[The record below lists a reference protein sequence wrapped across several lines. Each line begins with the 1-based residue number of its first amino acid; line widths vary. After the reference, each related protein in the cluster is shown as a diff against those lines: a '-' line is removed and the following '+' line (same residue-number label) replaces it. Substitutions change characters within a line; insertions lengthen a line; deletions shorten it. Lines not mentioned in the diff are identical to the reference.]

1 MVQYGIESENGWRPA
16 KASADQC
23 IWVKVP
29 GTNVSLQ
36 FLRGQPEKIL
46 RAFAADF
53 NAYVESLRDPDSA
66 SWTPTNSV
74 ATSNHLNGTAM
85 DLNWNSHPFRILNA
99 GFNQSQINTI
109 NDLLDFY
116 EDTVFWGNYWSD
128 PKDAMHFQMGYGTW
142 NNPKTQDF
150 INRKIRPDGYST
162 FRRGGTSTPAPAQV
176 TYGEKAQILSEAM
189 GGTLS
194 LQRYSELL
202 PAVQQA
208 LIACDCTTKNR
219 IAMWVAQIGHES
231 AGLKYM
237 EEIASGSAYEGRS
250 DLGNVNPGDGTRYK
264 GRGPIQITGRFNYTK
279 LSQWAYENEYVPTTT
294 FFVDAPHQLSSD
306 KYGFLGVVW
315 YWTVARPQIN
325 SMCDNNDLSGV
336 TQAINGGYNG
346 LDDRRNRWVK
356 ARNMG
361 DRLLSLVEESEE
373 TQEDGFMSALSADEQ
388 RALYNAIMMSRPS
401 KSPLAHIGEGN
412 IGNSQDIQGYMDANI
427 HVLVVD
433 LLARLGDPNTL
444 ALLEEV
450 SNVDLNKYPNKVG
463 GRNLALAILEN
474 ARRLASGN
482 SSVPAAA
489 PAATASPV
497 VQYVPAPAPIVTV
510 PPPVVAPLPV
520 SGEGLYNEINNFRA
534 LLQEVSASVTQ
545 AVKGE

>member
-1 MVQYGIESENGWRPA
+1 MVQFGVESENGWRPA

-23 IWVKVP
+23 VWVKVP
-29 GTNVSLQ
+29 GTTVSLQ
-36 FLRGQPEKIL
+36 ILRGQPEKIL

-53 NAYVESLRDPDSA
+53 NAYVEPLRDPDSA

-85 DLNWNSHPFRILNA
+85 DLNWQSHPFRVLNA

-116 EDTVFWGNYWSD
+116 ENTIFWGNYWSN

-162 FRRGGTSTPAPAQV
+162 FRRGGTFTPAPAQV
-176 TYGEKAQILSEAM
+176 TYGEKVEILAEAM
-189 GGTLS
+189 GNS
-194 LQRYSELL
+194 IPMDRYRDLL
-202 PAVQQA
+202 PAVSEA
-208 LIACDCTTKNR
+208 LAACDCTTVPR
-219 IAMWVAQIGHES
+219 IAMWMAQIGHES

-237 EEIASGSAYEGRS
+237 EEIASGEAYEGRS
-250 DLGNVNPGDGTRYK
+250 DLGNHKPGDGKRYK
-264 GRGPIQITGRFNYTK
+264 GRGPIQITGRHNYTK
-279 LSQWAYENEYVPTTT
+279 VSEWAFKNGYTTYKN
-294 FFVDAPHQLSSD
+294 FFVEHPEKLSDSE
-306 KYGFLGVVW
+306 YGFLGVVW
-315 YWTVARPQIN
+315 YWTVARPHIN
-325 SMCDNNDLSGV
+325 QLCDNGDLSGV

-346 LDDRRNRWVK
+346 LEDRRNRWNK
-356 ARNMG
+356 AKGMG
-361 DRLLSLVEESEE
+361 DKLLSLVGKSEE

-388 RALYNAIMMSRPS
+388 RALYNAIMMPRPS

-412 IGNSQDIQGYMDANI
+412 IGNSQDIEGYMDANI

-450 SNVDLNKYPNKVG
+450 SNVDLAKYPNKAG
-463 GRNLALAILEN
+463 GKNLALAILEN
-474 ARRLASGN
+474 ARRLASGG
-482 SSVPAAA
+482 SAPAPSGSAPAPPVQTRIEYVPVPAPPA
-489 PAATASPV
+489 PAATA
-497 VQYVPAPAPIVTV
+497 
-510 PPPVVAPLPV
+510 APLPV
-520 SGEGLYNEINNFRA
+520 TGDGLYNEINNFKN
-534 LLQEVSASVTQ
+534 LLQEVGASISQ